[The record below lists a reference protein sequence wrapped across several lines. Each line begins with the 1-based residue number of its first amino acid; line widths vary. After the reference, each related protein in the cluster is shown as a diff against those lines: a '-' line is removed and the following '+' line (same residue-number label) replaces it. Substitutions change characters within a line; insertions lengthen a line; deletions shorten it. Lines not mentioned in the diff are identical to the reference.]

1 MRLPIVIKIFSGYV
15 FVCLALAGII
25 LLVSFQTIRTHY
37 MQTSTKELNNL
48 GNALVLII
56 DPYIKNEDV
65 NGLNSLVSD
74 MGKRLQT
81 RITVINSSGRVL
93 ADSTNDPETLETHR
107 DRPEIIAA
115 LTGRTGSVVR
125 YSLTLQKDM
134 LYVAVP
140 MEIEGKTGAVI
151 RTSIPFENIDILLAT
166 LRQDIMKMSFI
177 IIAAS
182 LFIAFFISHRI
193 SSPIRELNRASRQV
207 AGGDLDVRVTLKSND
222 EMRELAANFNDMTEH
237 LQTSF
242 TELNSR
248 KEELESIITSITEA
262 LLVIDTRGKI
272 LMFNESAKRIAGSE
286 KILGRYFWEVIRSVK
301 LNAIVEQADKRPV
314 SDDFE
319 MEESFYLCSVTPIRS
334 GRAKVVLLHD
344 ITEMKRI
351 EEIKKDLVVNVSHE
365 LRTPLTAIK
374 GFTETLMDEA
384 GDETREYVE
393 IIQRHTDR
401 LIHIVNDILDL
412 SELEERGMKLNLEKV
427 TMQDLLERVLALFSQ
442 RMEEKGLEIKAPWP
456 EDPIVIDADPFR
468 LEQLFSNLIDNAL
481 KYTDHGFIILD
492 LKDSPDEIIIRVS
505 DTGAGIPREHL
516 QRIFERFYVVDKSR
530 SRILGGTGLGLSIVK
545 HIVSLH
551 KGTITAQSKLNIGTT
566 FTITLPKSLSSNH
579 DHTTAS

>member
-15 FVCLALAGII
+15 FVCLALAGLI

-37 MQTSTKELNNL
+37 MDTSTKELKNL

-56 DPYIKNEDV
+56 DPFIKKEDV

-151 RTSIPFENIDILLAT
+151 RTSIPFENIDILLSA
-166 LRQDIMKMSFI
+166 LRHDIMKMSFI

-182 LFIAFFISHRI
+182 LLIAFFISHRI

-207 AGGDLDVRVTLKSND
+207 ARGELDVRVTLKSND

-237 LQTSF
+237 LQVSF
-242 TELNSR
+242 TELSSR
-248 KEELESIITSITEA
+248 KEELESIISSITEA
-262 LLVIDTRGKI
+262 LLVIDNRGKI

-301 LNAIVEQADKRPV
+301 LNAIVEQVDNRPV

-384 GDETREYVE
+384 GEETREYVE

-401 LIHIVNDILDL
+401 LINIVNDILDL

-427 TMQDLLERVLALFSQ
+427 PMQDLIERVLVLFSQ
-442 RMEEKGLEIKAPWP
+442 RMEEKGLEIRTHWP
-456 EDPIVIDADPFR
+456 EEPIVIDADPFR
-468 LEQLFSNLIDNAL
+468 LEQLFSNLIDNAV
-481 KYTDHGFIILD
+481 KYTDHGCITFY
-492 LKDSPDEIIIRVS
+492 LKDSPDEIIIRLS

-551 KGTITAQSKLNIGTT
+551 SGTISAQSKLNIGTT
-566 FTITLPKSLSSNH
+566 FTITMPKDVLSKNEP
-579 DHTTAS
+579 ASVS

>member
-1 MRLPIVIKIFSGYV
+1 
-15 FVCLALAGII
+15 
-25 LLVSFQTIRTHY
+25 
-37 MQTSTKELNNL
+37 
-48 GNALVLII
+48 
-56 DPYIKNEDV
+56 
-65 NGLNSLVSD
+65 
-74 MGKRLQT
+74 
-81 RITVINSSGRVL
+81 
-93 ADSTNDPETLETHR
+93 
-107 DRPEIIAA
+107 
-115 LTGRTGSVVR
+115 
-125 YSLTLQKDM
+125 
-134 LYVAVP
+134 
-140 MEIEGKTGAVI
+140 IEGKTGAVI

-427 TMQDLLERVLALFSQ
+427 NLQDLIEKVLVLFSQ
-442 RMEEKGLEIKAPWP
+442 RIEEKGLEIRSEWP
-456 EDPIVIDADPFR
+456 SKTIVIDADPFR

-566 FTITLPKSLSSNH
+566 FTITLPKDVSSEH
-579 DHTTAS
+579 ESVAVS